1 MIFLASAVSVV
12 SLMHVIAV
20 REGFYRHGS
29 LPARHHNP
37 CALVY
42 AKQLGAIPGDHG
54 FAWFVGDADGWMAC
68 ERDLRKKIA
77 RGGNLS
83 KAWEYLK

>member
-1 MIFLASAVSVV
+1 MILTATITVA
-12 SLMHVIAV
+12 SLMHTIAV
-20 REGFYRHGS
+20 REGFYRRDS
-29 LPARHHNP
+29 LPARYHNP

-42 AKQLGAIPGDHG
+42 ARQLGAVPGARG

-83 KAWEYLK
+83 KAWEYLKP